1 MEKVKYELESE
12 GSKGFK
18 KLKRAALSTYEGVMG
33 LTSALLTGTIT
44 THMHRRYEI
53 SAFSCCKACRSS
65 SVLEN

>member
-33 LTSALLTGTIT
+33 LTSVLLTGTT
-44 THMHRRYEI
+44 THTCTEGTRYLL
-53 SAFSCCKACRSS
+53 SAVAKHAEVPVS
-65 SVLEN
+65 